1 MGLAELMF
9 SISVTYSRTII
20 LFCFQVNIFTLC
32 LLAFVVL
39 AMGSSSEVEEDDM
52 ALSESSRSAR
62 FLRLRWPSKK
72 IRIKKRIGPLGLVPL
87 KQPISSST
95 IPSIQKK
102 NKLLIKKKQRIQKP
116 PTKLA
121 PTRDRTR
128 DQIQKPKPV
137 FKKKP
142 LLKKN
147 LPKRHLPSHKK
158 PKAILAP
165 PHSTPR
171 KPSTPSTPIRR
182 PPPKRIG
189 QIADERFFFGRGR
202 KRRRP
207 QGKKPSKPQGNYK
220 APKKPKKQKKRPS
233 RPKYKRPKPKPKPT
247 KGYKPPPKKTT
258 TYKPT
263 TKAPSYEEPTAPPY
277 KPPAAPSYEAP
288 SYGVEVTS
296 FKPPAEV
303 YEPSTD
309 VDNFPSFPNPDFPE
323 FMASFMPDFNF
334 DFAKINCKYSLL
346 DVAHRVFYCF

>member
-1 MGLAELMF
+1 MI
-9 SISVTYSRTII
+9 STSVTYSRTII

-52 ALSESSRSAR
+52 ALSESLRSAR
-62 FLRLRWPSKK
+62 FLRFKWPSKK
-72 IRIKKRIGPLGLVPL
+72 IRIKKRIGPLGLVPA
-87 KQPISSST
+87 KPISSST

-102 NKLLIKKKQRIQKP
+102 NKLLSKKQRIQKP
-116 PTKLA
+116 PTKLV

-128 DQIQKPKPV
+128 EIQKQKPKPV

-142 LLKKN
+142 LKKS

-189 QIADERFFFGRGR
+189 QIADERFFFRGR

-207 QGKKPSKPQGNYK
+207 QGKPSKPQGNYK
-220 APKKPKKQKKRPS
+220 APKKPKKQQKRPS

-247 KGYKPPPKKTT
+247 KGYKKPPKKTT

-263 TKAPSYEEPTAPPY
+263 TKAPSYEKPTAPPY